1 MRAGRFALVSL
12 VAHGLILV
20 LLPRLS
26 RIVIPVRPITPI
38 EVELGGDGVQLSRTS
53 GGGGGSSGGGR
64 SKLALRSRGT
74 SSRSVTPDAPHA
86 AEGPRAPIDLF
97 PDGVLQSSAGGVPA
111 PSYGG
116 TTRRLGDGG
125 PVPGA
130 DRSQEELRGEAT
142 RRVRGWLGDARGE
155 ANARSGAVDPIWRDV
170 ERGIAAR
177 FSPTA
182 EAITSKTGLQ
192 TFFDQLRHHQ
202 DPSGGPPPRINQPG
216 GRGEPGNGRL
226 AEINELRREQIAA
239 LQDAWNPA
247 VYQRVE
253 IEVDLSADGQI
264 LDVRVSFTSGR
275 SALDRTALDAV
286 RRALAERPLRDKH
299 GAVTARYAV
308 EASVHIDAP
317 KLTPI
322 MGDNT
327 ARIEGLMLP
336 PLFSFSFDESRR
348 KFEYDYP
355 FKKRIKTRVF
365 LLSVV
370 ESAARSPSQ

>member
-1 MRAGRFALVSL
+1 MRAGRFAIASL
-12 VAHGLILV
+12 LAHGLLLA

-26 RIVIPVRPITPI
+26 RIVIPVRPITSI
-38 EVELGGDGVQLSRTS
+38 EVDMRGGDGVQLSSPAGSGRGR
-53 GGGGGSSGGGR
+53 GGGKVAMVERRAATR
-64 SKLALRSRGT
+64 SATPEPARG
-74 SSRSVTPDAPHA
+74 

-97 PDGVLQSSAGGVPA
+97 PEGVLQSSAGGVPA
-111 PSYGG
+111 PSHGG

-130 DRSQEELRGEAT
+130 ARGEEELRAEAT
-142 RRVRGWLGDARGE
+142 RRVRGWLGDAQGE
-155 ANARSGAVDPIWRDV
+155 SNAHSGNVDPIWRDV
-170 ERGIAAR
+170 ERGVAAR

-192 TFFDQLRHHQ
+192 TFFDQLRHNHE
-202 DPSGGPPPRINQPG
+202 PSSGPPPRINLPAN
-216 GRGEPGNGRL
+216 RGEPDNGRMS
-226 AEINELRREQIAA
+226 EINELRRGQIAA

-253 IEVDLSADGQI
+253 VEVDLSADGRI

-275 SALDRTALDAV
+275 AALDRTALEAV

-308 EASVHIDAP
+308 EASVHVDMP
-317 KLTPI
+317 KMTPI

-355 FKKRIKTRVF
+355 FKKRIKTRVL
-365 LLSVV
+365 LLSVTTTPL
-370 ESAARSPSQ
+370 SR